1 VWYLQLYYRLK
12 KCYEEEEPEPIN
24 LARALTGGVES
35 AETSEAVRQIEEINE
50 EVTPQGGSSA
60 GSSVMVVVAPPS
72 PHPALEGGVPSS
84 SVENPM
90 IIDGTPEPPSHR
102 ANPPA
107 ILVEK
112 STVKKVLEIMKG
124 IVDRS
129 ESRLAYFE
137 LKSVRDQKSFKT
149 AHMAELK
156 RHEEVMNRLLS
167 GRLLEA
173 KAQARMHSEARRE
186 ISALNAQMEQLIKDL
201 DLNFRDFRS

>member
-1 VWYLQLYYRLK
+1 M
-12 KCYEEEEPEPIN
+12 
-24 LARALTGGVES
+24 ES
-35 AETSEAVRQIEEINE
+35 AETSEAVMQIEEINE

-60 GSSVMVVVAPPS
+60 GSSVMVVAAPPY
-72 PHPALEGGVPSS
+72 PHPALEGGVPGS

-90 IIDGTPEPPSHR
+90 IIDDTPEPPSHQ

-107 ILVEK
+107 ILIEK

-129 ESRLAYFE
+129 ESRLAYFK
-137 LKSVRDQKSFKT
+137 LKSVCDQKSFKT

-156 RHEEVMNRLLS
+156 RHKEVMNRLLS

-173 KAQARMHSEARRE
+173 KAQA
-186 ISALNAQMEQLIKDL
+186 
-201 DLNFRDFRS
+201 